1 MKDGADFGGREP
13 EPAAVGGDDRAAN
26 RQSHA
31 HAFRLCGEE
40 RLEQAIANR
49 AIDAAVPILDFHEG

>member
-1 MKDGADFGGREP
+1 VIF
-13 EPAAVGGDDRAAN
+13 DDPLTDPQS
-26 RQSHA
+26 QSHA
-31 HAFRLCGEE
+31 AQLCGEE